1 MRQRPARQSSDK
13 TGLNGTGQPL
23 MPPAVR
29 PDMMLRWKMRKKMI
43 VGTAAIAEAAMI
55 RFSGVPPPYEACQ
68 MPTFRVSLV
77 GVYPYSISSG
87 QRKSFQTATR
97 LKIETTAMIG
107 RDMGST
113 IFHRTIS
120 RDAPSTEAAS
130 M

>member
-1 MRQRPARQSSDK
+1 MIF
-13 TGLNGTGQPL
+13 
-23 MPPAVR
+23 
-29 PDMMLRWKMRKKMI
+29 RWKMRKNTI

-77 GVYPYSISSG
+77 GVYPYSTSSG

-97 LKIETTAMIG
+97 RED
-107 RDMGST
+107 RDHGDDRPR
-113 IFHRTIS
+113 HGQHDPPQDHQ